1 MNPEYSLK
9 ELVLKLKLQ
18 NSGHLM
24 QRADS
29 MEKIMMLAK
38 IESKRIRGE
47 QRMRW
52 PDSIIDST
60 DTNLSKF
67 WEIVEDREAGTL
79 QFMGSQG
86 VRHNLTTK

>member
-1 MNPEYSLK
+1 MK

-29 MEKIMMLAK
+29 MEMIMMLAK

-67 WEIVEDREAGTL
+67 WEIVEDREAGML
-79 QFMGSQG
+79 QSMGSQG

>member
-67 WEIVEDREAGTL
+67 WEIVEDREAGML